1 MARLGRAQPFRPLL
15 RLWNYTQT
23 QLTQAAFAG
32 VGTLNLVG
40 SSLGAG
46 VLNAVGT
53 GTANLTA
60 TTPPGAT
67 FLRTTMANQTVNR
80 SSVY

>member
-23 QLTQAAFAG
+23 QLTQASFTG
-32 VGTLNLVG
+32 VGTLSLIG

-46 VLNAVGT
+46 VLAAVGT
-53 GTANLTA
+53 GNASLQA
-60 TTPPGAT
+60 TTPPGAM

>member
-32 VGTLNLVG
+32 VGTLTLIG

-46 VLNAVGT
+46 VLTAVGT
-53 GTANLTA
+53 GDASFQA
-60 TTPPGAT
+60 TTLPGAT
-67 FLRTTMANQTVNR
+67 FLRTTMTNQTVNR